1 MLIRI
6 SKLVSLLFIPLV
18 MPLLALYLAMRFDPY
33 MALFL
38 SPEKAKLTLIVVGM
52 ATFLFP
58 LINLVILRKFG
69 VITSYWLKDRKER
82 IAPTISTIL
91 YFGLGYF
98 LIQKGYLPTALYSLY
113 LGALFSAVLAMLITL
128 KWKISLH
135 AIGISG
141 VVGGMYGLFKLH
153 EFVNWPVLIALI
165 IIAGWV
171 MTARIALKAH
181 TPAQVYAG
189 AALGFTVTFLCVV
202 MGVVV

>member
-6 SKLVSLLFIPLV
+6 SQLVSLLFIPLA
-18 MPLLALYLAMRFDPY
+18 MPLLGLYLAMRFDPY

-38 SPEKAKLTLIVVGM
+38 SPEKSRLTLIVVGM
-52 ATFLFP
+52 ATLLFP
-58 LINLVILRKFG
+58 LINLYILRRFG
-69 VITSYWLKDRKER
+69 VITSYWLRDRKER
-82 IAPTISTIL
+82 IAPAISTIL

-113 LGALFSAVLAMLITL
+113 LGALFSAVLAMLISL

-153 EFVNWPVLIALI
+153 EFVNWPLLFALI
-165 IIAGWV
+165 IVAGWV
-171 MTARIALKAH
+171 MTARMALDAH

-202 MGVVV
+202 MGVVI